1 MVETGT
7 EPDEAEAKPDLPG
20 MTFGWQ
26 PGERKYRRVKGSP

>member
-7 EPDEAEAKPDLPG
+7 EPDEAETQPDLPG

-26 PGERKYRRVKGSP
+26 HVERKYRKIKGP